1 MATLLGSEFAPAP
14 KVKPRRG
21 LNGWIAFCALLPLIF
36 LAFPV
41 VADESS
47 PSQPAAPALPEQLP
61 DWLTQVAPYYGI
73 VILLGVI
80 VGLAEISSTFPNY
93 PREALRTRWAKLLI
107 LINALAATL
116 AFWLARTYASTANLA
131 LLAIGVGIGFQALI
145 RTRFTLAKQIG
156 GSGNDIEL
164 NLGWLY
170 DQFQHLCKTQIDL
183 ELMQGRR
190 TSVTQLLERYPSLT
204 ELHGIAAYTVTA
216 RTTLSQD
223 EQRVRLDALEKLLDP
238 KVPADLARASIALR
252 ILENG
257 GQAYVELLLHQSA
270 TSVPGTVTPENLIKQ
285 MVDKYSLSELVALTK
300 RLTSSPEL
308 HNWVEQAAQ
317 PTPDAP
323 ETSQKIAIA
332 QRLMNEVGV
341 EAVRQEMEK
350 HS

>member
-1 MATLLGSEFAPAP
+1 MAALLGAEFVPAP
-14 KVKPRRG
+14 RVKPGRG
-21 LNGWIAFCALLPLIF
+21 LNGWIALLILPPLIF

-41 VADESS
+41 IADDSS
-47 PSQPAAPALPEQLP
+47 PVQPAVPALPEQP
-61 DWLTQVAPYYGI
+61 SAWLVQLAPY
-73 VILLGVI
+73 VVVMLLGVI

-107 LINALAATL
+107 LINTLAAAL
-116 AFWLARTYASTANLA
+116 AFWLARTYASTANVA

-190 TSVTQLLERYPSLT
+190 AAVTQLLDHYPSLT
-204 ELHGIAAYTVTA
+204 ELHGIATYTVTA
-216 RTTLSQD
+216 RATLSQD
-223 EQRVRLDALEKLLDP
+223 EQKVRLEALDKMLDP

-257 GQAYVELLLHQSA
+257 GQAYVELLLHPSA
-270 TSVPGTVTPENLIKQ
+270 SVPSAVTPENFVKQ
-285 MVDKYSLSELVALTK
+285 MVDRYSLPELVALTK
-300 RLTSSPEL
+300 RLTNVPEL
-308 HNWVEQAAQ
+308 QNWAEQAAQ

-323 ETSQKIAIA
+323 EASQKIAIA
-332 QRLMNEVGV
+332 QRLMKEVGV
-341 EAVRQEMEK
+341 EVLRQEMEK
-350 HS
+350 HP

>member
-1 MATLLGSEFAPAP
+1 LS
-14 KVKPRRG
+14 
-21 LNGWIAFCALLPLIF
+21 
-36 LAFPV
+36 
-41 VADESS
+41 
-47 PSQPAAPALPEQLP
+47 
-61 DWLTQVAPYYGI
+61 QVAPYYAI

-80 VGLAEISSTFPNY
+80 VGLAKISSTFPNY

-107 LINALAATL
+107 LINTLAATL
-116 AFWLARTYASTANLA
+116 AFWLARTYAPTADLA
-131 LLAIGVGIGFQALI
+131 LLAVGVGIGFQALI

-190 TSVTQLLERYPSLT
+190 TVVDQLLQRYSSLV
-204 ELHGIAAYTVTA
+204 ELHRIAAYTVTA
-216 RTTLSQD
+216 RTTFSQD
-223 EQRVRLDALEKLLDP
+223 EQKGRLEAVDKLLDP
-238 KVPADLARASIALR
+238 KVPAELASASMALR

-257 GQAYVELLLHQSA
+257 GRAYVELLLHRPAANAPS
-270 TSVPGTVTPENLIKQ
+270 SVTPETLVRQI
-285 MVDKYSLSELVALTK
+285 VDKYSLPELVALTK
-300 RLTSSPEL
+300 SLTNLPEL
-308 HNWVEQAAQ
+308 LDWVEQAAQ

-332 QRLMNEVGV
+332 QRLMKEVGV

-350 HS
+350 HP

>member
-1 MATLLGSEFAPAP
+1 MATLLDAEFAPAP
-14 KVKPRRG
+14 KVKPRRD
-21 LNGWIAFCALLPLIF
+21 LTDWMVFCALLLLIF
-36 LAFPV
+36 LTFPV

-61 DWLTQVAPYYGI
+61 DWLLQVGPYYAI

-107 LINALAATL
+107 LINTLAATL
-116 AFWLARTYASTANLA
+116 AFWLARTYATTANLA
-131 LLAIGVGIGFQALI
+131 LLAVGVGIGFQALI

-190 TSVTQLLERYPSLT
+190 TAVDQLLQRYPGLI

-216 RTTLSQD
+216 RTTFSPD
-223 EQRVRLDALEKLLDP
+223 EQKVRLEAVDKLLDP
-238 KVPADLARASIALR
+238 KVPTDLARASIALR

-257 GQAYVELLLHQSA
+257 GQAYVELLLHHPAAGGPSA
-270 TSVPGTVTPENLIKQ
+270 VTQETLVKQ
-285 MVDKYSLSELVALTK
+285 IVDKYSLPELVALTK
-300 RLTSSPEL
+300 SLTNLPEL
-308 HNWVEQAAQ
+308 LDWVEQAAQ

-323 ETSQKIAIA
+323 ETSQKIAIV

-350 HS
+350 HP